1 VEEQAMKIGGINRP
15 QVDATSRTQQVAQR
29 GVSSSNTKVLVSNE
43 ARQLAEARSPAVSD
57 AAKVQR
63 LTEAIARGQ
72 FMVDAERLT
81 DRMLNEEL

>member
-1 VEEQAMKIGGINRP
+1 MKIGGINRP
-15 QVDATSRTQQVAQR
+15 HVDAASRAQQVAQR
-29 GVSSSNTKVLVSNE
+29 GVKSSNTKVAVSPE

-81 DRMLNEEL
+81 DRMLNEEM